1 MVISILA
8 LLFSVGF
15 GLILP
20 LVIRN
25 LVDIVLVD
33 KNFAHLNQLALGL
46 FVVFLLQGV
55 ASFINHLSLAYV
67 GENVVADIRVQVYS
81 HLQTLSLKYFT
92 DNRTGEI
99 VSRIT
104 NDVVLLQTAV
114 TDNLVALLRQAI
126 TLVGAAIL
134 LFVLDWRLTLI
145 ILLGIPPITLTM
157 VWLGRKI
164 RREATAVQDA
174 LAQGANVL
182 EETVSGVR
190 IVQSFAREAY
200 EIERFSARVTDI
212 FDAAMRRAKIGAVLG
227 PVIGFMAFASI
238 TITLWFG
245 SYEVIQGRLTAGD
258 LVAYLVYTM
267 MVAAPIASL
276 AGLYAQFQSAIGATE
291 RLFVLLDT
299 ESDIVSRSDAPLLP
313 AVHGEVVFADV
324 SFAYSTAVALLRSVS
339 FTARPGQVIALVGPS
354 GAGKSTLVSLIPR
367 FWDVENGRVT
377 IDGHDI
383 RDVNLRSLREQ
394 IGIVPQET
402 TLFSDTVYNNIR
414 YGKLD
419 ATRQEVE
426 DAARAANAHDFILN
440 DLAEGYDTP
449 VGERG
454 VKLSGGQRQRVA
466 MGRAIVRHPEVFLFD
481 EPLSN
486 LDAKLRTQM
495 RVEIKKL
502 HQKVGTTVVY
512 VTHDQVEAMTLAD
525 RIVIMRDGHIVQ
537 IGTPLEVFER
547 PVNTFVATFIG
558 SPPMNLL
565 AGTVQGGQVVLAD
578 GTALPLPP
586 GLTVADGRAVQFGVR
601 ADNIMPEG
609 HALPPTAHMAYV
621 EMPVT
626 LTEPLGTETLLF
638 ATLAGTEVQAKMLN
652 PRPVRMGERL
662 RFGIALDRCHL
673 FDAASGASLRG

>member
-1 MVISILA
+1 MAFRMRRMGRQYESDGAERNVRLTREQVTTFGRLLRYVRPYTKWMVLSIIMLLISVSL
-8 LLFSVGF
+8 

-33 KNFAHLNQLALGL
+33 KNFPRLNQLAIGL
-46 FVVFLLQGV
+46 FIVFILQGF
-55 ASFINHLSLAYV
+55 ASFVNQIALAFV

-81 HLQTLSLKYFT
+81 HLQSLSLKYFT

-99 VSRIT
+99 VSRVT
-104 NDVVLLQTAV
+104 NDVILLQTAV

-134 LFVLDWRLTLI
+134 LFVLDWRLTVI
-145 ILLGIPPITLTM
+145 ILLGIPFVTLTM

-164 RREATAVQDA
+164 RRESTAVQDA

-182 EETVSGVR
+182 EETISGVR
-190 IVQSFAREAY
+190 IVKSFAREEY
-200 EIERFSARVTDI
+200 EIGRFSARVTDI

-227 PVIGFMAFASI
+227 PVIGFMAFGSI

-258 LVAYLVYTM
+258 LVAYLIYTM
-267 MVAAPIASL
+267 LVAAPIASL
-276 AGLYAQFQSAIGATE
+276 AGLYAQFQAAIGATE
-291 RLFVLLDT
+291 RLFDLLDT
-299 ESDIVSRSDAPLLP
+299 EPDIVSPPDAPLLP
-313 AVHGEVVFADV
+313 AVNGEVVFADV
-324 SFAYSTAVALLRSVS
+324 SFAYSTAVAVLRSVS

-367 FWDVENGRVT
+367 FWDVDNGRVT

-383 RDVNLRSLREQ
+383 REVNLRSLREQ

-419 ATRQEVE
+419 ATREEVE
-426 DAARAANAHDFILN
+426 AAARAANAHEFILH

-466 MGRAIVRHPEVFLFD
+466 IARAVLKDPRILILDEATSSLDSESESLVQEALERLMQGRTSFVIAHR
-481 EPLSN
+481 LSTVVN
-486 LDAKLRTQM
+486 ADWVLVLDAGRI
-495 RVEIKKL
+495 VEQGTHADLLAQADGLYTRL
-502 HQKVGTTVVY
+502 HQ
-512 VTHDQVEAMTLAD
+512 M
-525 RIVIMRDGHIVQ
+525 
-537 IGTPLEVFER
+537 
-547 PVNTFVATFIG
+547 
-558 SPPMNLL
+558 
-565 AGTVQGGQVVLAD
+565 
-578 GTALPLPP
+578 
-586 GLTVADGRAVQFGVR
+586 QFG
-601 ADNIMPEG
+601 G
-609 HALPPTAHMAYV
+609 V
-621 EMPVT
+621 ELVE
-626 LTEPLGTETLLF
+626 L
-638 ATLAGTEVQAKMLN
+638 
-652 PRPVRMGERL
+652 
-662 RFGIALDRCHL
+662 
-673 FDAASGASLRG
+673 

>member
-1 MVISILA
+1 MTTFGRLLRYVRPYLKWMILSIIMLVISVSL
-8 LLFSVGF
+8 

-33 KNFAHLNQLALGL
+33 KNFPRLNQLAIGL
-46 FVVFLLQGV
+46 FVVFLLQGF
-55 ASFINHLSLAYV
+55 ASFVNQIALAFV

-81 HLQTLSLKYFT
+81 HLQSLSLKYFT

-99 VSRIT
+99 VSRVT
-104 NDVVLLQTAV
+104 NDVILLQTAV

-134 LFVLDWRLTLI
+134 LFVLDWRLTVI
-145 ILLGIPPITLTM
+145 ILLGIPFVTLTM

-164 RREATAVQDA
+164 RRASTAVQDA

-182 EETVSGVR
+182 EETISGVR
-190 IVQSFAREAY
+190 IVKSFAREEY
-200 EIERFSARVTDI
+200 EIGRFSARVTDI

-227 PVIGFMAFASI
+227 PVIGFMAFGSI

-258 LVAYLVYTM
+258 LVAYLIYTM
-267 MVAAPIASL
+267 LVAAPIASL
-276 AGLYAQFQSAIGATE
+276 AGLYAQFQAAIGATE
-291 RLFVLLDT
+291 RLFDLLDT
-299 ESDIVSRSDAPLLP
+299 EPDIVSPPDAPILP
-313 AVHGEVVFADV
+313 AVQGEVVFADV
-324 SFAYSTAVALLRSVS
+324 SFAYSTAVAVLRSVS

-367 FWDVENGRVT
+367 FWDVDNGRVT

-383 RDVNLRSLREQ
+383 REVNLRSLREQ

-419 ATRQEVE
+419 ATREEVE
-426 DAARAANAHDFILN
+426 AAARAANAHDFILN

-466 MGRAIVRHPEVFLFD
+466 IARAVLKDPRILILDEATSSLDSESESLVQEALERLMEGRTSFVIAHRLSTVVNADWVLVLEAGQIVEQGTHADLLAQADGLYTR
-481 EPLSN
+481 
-486 LDAKLRTQM
+486 
-495 RVEIKKL
+495 L
-502 HQKVGTTVVY
+502 HQM
-512 VTHDQVEAMTLAD
+512 Q
-525 RIVIMRDGHIVQ
+525 
-537 IGTPLEVFER
+537 F
-547 PVNTFVATFIG
+547 
-558 SPPMNLL
+558 
-565 AGTVQGGQVVLAD
+565 GGVVL
-578 GTALPLPP
+578 
-586 GLTVADGRAVQFGVR
+586 
-601 ADNIMPEG
+601 E
-609 HALPPTAHMAYV
+609 
-621 EMPVT
+621 
-626 LTEPLGTETLLF
+626 
-638 ATLAGTEVQAKMLN
+638 
-652 PRPVRMGERL
+652 
-662 RFGIALDRCHL
+662 
-673 FDAASGASLRG
+673 

>member
-1 MVISILA
+1 MAFRMRRMGRQYESDGAERNVRLTREQVTTFGRLLRYVRPYSKWMVLSIIMLLISVSL
-8 LLFSVGF
+8 

-33 KNFAHLNQLALGL
+33 KNFPRLNQLAIGL
-46 FVVFLLQGV
+46 FIVFLLQGV
-55 ASFINHLSLAYV
+55 ASFVNQIALAFV

-81 HLQTLSLKYFT
+81 HLQSLSLKYFT

-99 VSRIT
+99 VSRVT
-104 NDVVLLQTAV
+104 NDVILLQTAV

-134 LFVLDWRLTLI
+134 LFVLDWRLTVI
-145 ILLGIPPITLTM
+145 ILLGIPFVTLTM

-164 RREATAVQDA
+164 RRASTAVQDA

-182 EETVSGVR
+182 EETISGVR
-190 IVQSFAREAY
+190 IVKSFAREEY
-200 EIERFSARVTDI
+200 EIGRFSARVTDI

-227 PVIGFMAFASI
+227 PVIGFMAFGSI

-258 LVAYLVYTM
+258 LVAYLIYTM
-267 MVAAPIASL
+267 LVAAPIASL
-276 AGLYAQFQSAIGATE
+276 AGLYAQFQAAIGATE
-291 RLFVLLDT
+291 RLFDLLDT
-299 ESDIVSRSDAPLLP
+299 EPDIVSPPDAPILP
-313 AVHGEVVFADV
+313 AVQGEVVFADV
-324 SFAYSTAVALLRSVS
+324 SFAYSTAVAVLRSVS

-367 FWDVENGRVT
+367 FWDVDNGRVT

-383 RDVNLRSLREQ
+383 REVNLRSLREQ

-419 ATRQEVE
+419 ATREEVE
-426 DAARAANAHDFILN
+426 AAARAANAHDFILN

-466 MGRAIVRHPEVFLFD
+466 IARAVLKDPRILILDEATSSLDSESESLVQEALERLMEGRTSFVIAHRLSTVVNADWVLVLEAGQIVEQGTHADLLAQADGLYTR
-481 EPLSN
+481 
-486 LDAKLRTQM
+486 
-495 RVEIKKL
+495 L
-502 HQKVGTTVVY
+502 HQM
-512 VTHDQVEAMTLAD
+512 Q
-525 RIVIMRDGHIVQ
+525 
-537 IGTPLEVFER
+537 F
-547 PVNTFVATFIG
+547 
-558 SPPMNLL
+558 
-565 AGTVQGGQVVLAD
+565 GGVVL
-578 GTALPLPP
+578 
-586 GLTVADGRAVQFGVR
+586 
-601 ADNIMPEG
+601 E
-609 HALPPTAHMAYV
+609 
-621 EMPVT
+621 
-626 LTEPLGTETLLF
+626 
-638 ATLAGTEVQAKMLN
+638 
-652 PRPVRMGERL
+652 
-662 RFGIALDRCHL
+662 
-673 FDAASGASLRG
+673 